1 VARRKICID
10 VMMRN
15 GVLVSALLWWLI
27 PVGAVI
33 IALGI
38 GALVSYFRRPTEHH
52 DLGKFVSM
60 QEAMNRSH
68 GHIRVQ
74 RNPDD
79 RD

>member
-1 VARRKICID
+1 
-10 VMMRN
+10 
-15 GVLVSALLWWLI
+15 
-27 PVGAVI
+27 VGAVI

-52 DLGKFVSM
+52 DLGKFASM
-60 QEAMNRSH
+60 QEAMNRPH